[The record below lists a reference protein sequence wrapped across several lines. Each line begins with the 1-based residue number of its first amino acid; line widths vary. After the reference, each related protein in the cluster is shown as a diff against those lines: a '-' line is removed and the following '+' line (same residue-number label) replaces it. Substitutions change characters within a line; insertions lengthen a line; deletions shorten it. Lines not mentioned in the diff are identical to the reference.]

1 VSPVGGRLAGALTG
15 AVCAGMLCTG
25 VLCGCGSS
33 DAPQSHRDAAIRAL
47 QRESRPIGHGPRFQ
61 SAVTGPVIGPCRR
74 EPGRR
79 LEVHV
84 ELFAENRVVLVPAGI
99 GVRAPV
105 RHSAGRIVAARCF
118 GRLVTVDPTGV
129 VFVARGATQPPPTL
143 AALFRSW
150 GEPLSTHRLAGF
162 RGPGHGDVRLYVE
175 GRRRF
180 GPPGELA
187 LRAHAEIV
195 LEVGP
200 FVEPHHRYTFPPGL

>member
-1 VSPVGGRLAGALTG
+1 VL
-15 AVCAGMLCTG
+15 CAG

-33 DAPQSHRDAAIRAL
+33 DAPQPHLDGAIRAL

-61 SAVTGPVIGPCRR
+61 SAATGPVIGPCRR
-74 EPGRR
+74 ELGRR
-79 LEVHV
+79 SEIHV

-99 GVRAPV
+99 GVRGSV
-105 RHSAGRIVAARCF
+105 QRSAGRIIAARCF

-129 VFVARGATQPPPTL
+129 VLVAPGAPGAPPTL

-162 RGPGHGDVRLYVE
+162 RAPAHGDVRLYVD

-180 GPPGELA
+180 GPAGGLA
-187 LRAHAEIV
+187 LHAHAEIV

-200 FVEPHHRYTFPPGL
+200 FVEPHRRYAFPPGL